1 MGNQAEKRA
10 GGLLIT
16 DNELR
21 EIGMSEI
28 EIDRLNHK
36 VETQLVSING
46 RDRAAVEAWLSQRGV
61 TIKSE
66 ASP

>member
-1 MGNQAEKRA
+1 MTKSQ
-10 GGLLIT
+10 LIT

-21 EIGMSEI
+21 ERGMSEI

-46 RDRAAVEAWLSQRGV
+46 RDRAAVEAFIKQNQGPKLYGLSGL
-61 TIKSE
+61 SG
-66 ASP
+66 